1 MLRKQQSGNNE
12 IFFYQMIQKNEHR
25 ETGWKMKKKCL
36 KNSVKWLI
44 RKNDKIINK
53 LTHSNQ
59 LLN

>member
-1 MLRKQQSGNNE
+1 
-12 IFFYQMIQKNEHR
+12 MIQKNEHR
-25 ETGWKMKKKCL
+25 ETGWKMKKKCF